1 MTVNIVTICSD
12 YLYPVITLIY
22 SVYRI
27 IVFIIFSLLSLF
39 TLAHFMCNFS
49 LCSAIRA
56 SEPLEKTQKQKP
68 KQNEYRT
75 TEIQKNNLHSPTH
88 KICKP
93 FVARNMHA
101 ILFLSLSLGID
112 SVDIQFNICEQLV
125 WIFSKRISMY
135 IEQKWWFKL
144 KLLRL
149 CCSKRKGALTAKPE
163 RWNMTR
169 HTLHTLNLAIPQ
181 RNWHNCNKFSWTF
194 SPHFLL

>member
-1 MTVNIVTICSD
+1 MCSRPFHSHMLHEIMTVNIVTICSD

-39 TLAHFMCNFS
+39 TLAHFMCNFP

-56 SEPLEKTQKQKP
+56 SEPLEKTQTQKQKQKP

-75 TEIQKNNLHSPTH
+75 TEIQKKNNLHSQTH

-93 FVARNMHA
+93 FVARNMPA

-125 WIFSKRISMY
+125 
-135 IEQKWWFKL
+135 
-144 KLLRL
+144 
-149 CCSKRKGALTAKPE
+149 
-163 RWNMTR
+163 
-169 HTLHTLNLAIPQ
+169 
-181 RNWHNCNKFSWTF
+181 
-194 SPHFLL
+194 